1 VRRRPDKAE
10 LTGQSFPD
18 VNSGETTWL
27 KPLGYLDCT
36 GQALTNRQRFRSR
49 KEWRKEEQKICSSHM
64 HDDKHPGKSKQ
75 EKKDCENDSQEGP
88 AIMGPFSNDK
98 ASPQKKNDGKY

>member
-1 VRRRPDKAE
+1 MS
-10 LTGQSFPD
+10 QSFPEVD
-18 VNSGETTWL
+18 SGKQPGWNRSAIWTAPVKHWRIGNNSDQ
-27 KPLGYLDCT
+27 KRN
-36 GQALTNRQRFRSR
+36 AA
-49 KEWRKEEQKICSSHM
+49 KKKKICSSHV

-88 AIMGPFSNDK
+88 AIMGRFANDK